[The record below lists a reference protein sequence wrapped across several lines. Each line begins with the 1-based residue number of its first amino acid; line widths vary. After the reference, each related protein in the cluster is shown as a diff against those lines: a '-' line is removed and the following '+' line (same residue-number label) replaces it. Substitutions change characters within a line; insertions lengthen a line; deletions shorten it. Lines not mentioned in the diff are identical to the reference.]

1 MAALLHVRLIVDV
14 RDRDAVLDYVRS
26 HVGTV
31 NLVHVPGGAL
41 QPPGDVI
48 LFDVA
53 REASNEVLEWLQ
65 HAGVHERG
73 TINVVHAQLSI
84 GAATELAHHQAPG
97 EAEATVFWAEVEAEA
112 TSECDLTVSYLVYF
126 AVAAVIA
133 AIGILVDSPVLI
145 VGAMVVGPE
154 YGPVSAITYFFV
166 RRRWRSFTN
175 ANITLFA
182 GTFAGALTAFAI
194 TVVIRIIDR
203 VPDAYREGARP
214 LTGFVNKPDVLSA
227 MVAVAAAVAGVLAI
241 THERAGTVVGVLVS
255 VTTMPAIAAAGVAA
269 AFGDWH
275 DMWGAAGQFTLNVTC
290 LILAGALT
298 FVVLRHLTPR
308 SLSALERGFR

>member
-14 RDRDAVLDYVRS
+14 RDRDRVLDYLAD

-31 NLVHVPGGAL
+31 NLVHIRDGAL
-41 QPPGDVI
+41 QPMGDVI

-53 REASNEVLEWLQ
+53 REASNEVLDCLQ
-65 HAGVHERG
+65 QMGVHERG

-84 GAATELAHHQAPG
+84 GAATELAHEQAPG

-112 TSECDLTVSYLVYF
+112 TGECATSASYLVYF

-133 AIGILVDSPVLI
+133 AIGIVVDSPVLI

-154 YGPVSAITYFFV
+154 YGPVSAITYFFE
-166 RRRWRSFTN
+166 RRRWVPFLR
-175 ANITLFA
+175 ANLTLFA
-182 GTFAGALTAFAI
+182 GTFTGVATALALTLFL
-194 TVVIRIIDR
+194 RLIDR
-203 VPDAYREGARP
+203 IPDAYREGARP

-227 MVAVAAAVAGVLAI
+227 IVAAAAAVAGVLAI

-255 VTTMPAIAAAGVAA
+255 VTTIPAIAAVGVAA
-269 AFGDWH
+269 AFGDWG

-290 LILAGALT
+290 LIVAGALT
-298 FVVLRHLTPR
+298 FVVLRHVTPR
-308 SLSALERGFR
+308 TLTALSRGLR